1 MKYIILFVV
10 LFLGFGAFD
19 VSAQHRDT
27 IVIHDTV
34 YVERTK
40 EPMQPKKNVIVESNS
55 LIRIKPI
62 GRYDRGIRNYRF
74 VEKGK
79 WLGGLTFSF
88 VNYDSDESTML
99 YSIVGDLN
107 ANFSVKSVN
116 PFVGYALKDNL
127 VLGMKL
133 GYHHLDAG
141 LGNVELNLG
150 TDYHFSFGNLKYSED
165 LYSAGAFMR
174 SYIGLDENGIFGL
187 FNETEFTYR
196 HGTSVYSDGADADM
210 KRTET
215 TINEIRLGINPG
227 VAVFI
232 TKNLC
237 AEMSFG
243 VAGLKFRSE
252 KQRDQA
258 GVEGKRHA
266 SGADFKINILNI
278 NIGLTLC
285 L

>member
-1 MKYIILFVV
+1 MRYFVITLV
-10 LFLGFGAFD
+10 LLLGGALD
-19 VSAQHRDT
+19 AAAQQRDT
-27 IVIHDTV
+27 IVVHDTI
-34 YVERTK
+34 YVDKSEMPEK
-40 EPMQPKKNVIVESNS
+40 PNEDLLVESSS

-62 GRYDRGIRNYRF
+62 GRYDRGIRNYRI

-79 WLGGLTFSF
+79 WIGGLTFSF
-88 VNYDSDESTML
+88 MNYDSDESTML
-99 YSIVGDLN
+99 YTVVGGLD
-107 ANFSVKSVN
+107 ADFSVKSIN
-116 PFVGYALKDNL
+116 PYVGYALRDNL

-133 GYHHLDAG
+133 GYSHLDAG
-141 LGNVELNLG
+141 LGNVDLDFG
-150 TDYHFSFGNLKYSED
+150 SDYHFSFGNLRYSED
-165 LYSAGAFMR
+165 LYSVGAFMR
-174 SYIGLDENGIFGL
+174 SYIGLDDKGIFGL
-187 FNETEFTYR
+187 FNETELTYKR
-196 HGTSVYSDGADADM
+196 GTSTYSDGEENDR
-210 KRTET
+210 KYTET
-215 TINEIRLGINPG
+215 TINELRLGINPG

-252 KQRDQA
+252 KQRDEM
-258 GVEGKRHA
+258 GVEGKRRT